1 VPALP
6 PCVVLTAGLGTR
18 LRPLTWL
25 RAKPALPVAGVPLV
39 NRILAWLASAGARRA
54 VLNLH
59 HLPGTIR
66 AAVAGGAPRGL
77 EIRYSFED
85 PILGSAGGPK
95 RAIAL
100 LDAPRVLVVNGDTL
114 TDVDLGA
121 LLRAHD
127 ESGAL
132 VTMAVVPN
140 REPSRYGGVL
150 AGDDGSVAGFAPRG
164 ERSAGSW
171 HFVGVQV
178 VEAAVFERVPENQPS
193 ESVGE
198 LYPRLVAERPGSVRA
213 FRCDVEFHDI
223 GTPADYL
230 ATSIA
235 MAGDDWSRLAGP
247 RSAIGPGAEVS
258 GSILWEDVTVGA
270 GARVR
275 GCIVT
280 DGVSVAPG
288 AVFAGQ
294 VLVSERHAAAIPAG
308 SGARRHEGLLTFQ
321 LGDQR

>member
-1 VPALP
+1 MAALP
-6 PCVVLTAGLGTR
+6 PCVVLTAGFGTR

-39 NRILAWLASAGARRA
+39 NRILAWLASAGAARA

-59 HLPGTIR
+59 HLPGTVR
-66 AAVAGGAPRGL
+66 AVVEDGAPRGL

-95 RAIAL
+95 RAMAL
-100 LDAPRVLVVNGDTL
+100 LDAPRALVVNGDTL
-114 TDVDLGA
+114 TDVDLDS
-121 LLRAHD
+121 LVHAHSV
-127 ESGAL
+127 SGAL
-132 VTMAVVPN
+132 VTLAVVPN

-150 AGDDGSVAGFAPRG
+150 VDEDGTVSGFAPRG
-164 ERSAGSW
+164 ERSVGSW

-178 VEAAVFERVPENQPS
+178 VEAAAFAGVPEDRPS

-198 LYPRLVAERPGSVRA
+198 LYPRLIGERPGSVRA
-213 FRCDVEFHDI
+213 FRCDARFHDI

-235 MAGDDWSRLAGP
+235 LAGGDLSRLADP
-247 RSAIGPGAEVS
+247 RSAIAPSADVS
-258 GSILWEDVTVGA
+258 GSILWEDVTVAA

-280 DGVSVAPG
+280 HGVSIATGSGFV
-288 AVFAGQ
+288 GQ
-294 VLVSERHAAAIPAG
+294 VLVSDRHAAAIPAG
-308 SGARRHEGLLTFQ
+308 SGVRRRKGLLTFE
-321 LGDQR
+321 LGDRR